1 MRVLLD
7 ACMPQGLR
15 HDVSGHDVQTARFA
29 GLADLDDGDLLDAIA
44 GRFDAL
50 VTADKNMPR
59 QNVIAGR
66 PFSVVV
72 VRTHHN
78 LLDELKPLVP
88 RIQQALLSAK
98 AGEVVEIR

>member
-7 ACMPQGLR
+7 ACMPQDLR
-15 HDVSGHDVQTARFA
+15 HEISGHEVQTAHFA

-59 QNVIAGR
+59 QHVIAGR
-66 PFSVVV
+66 PFCVVL

-78 LLDELKPLVP
+78 LLDELKLLAP
-88 RIQQALLSAK
+88 RIQQALMSAQ